1 MELYFRLS
9 LTYYHIIRHQTVLEE
24 AMTPLEITLIILL
37 ATLVAFM
44 TGKIPFSVI
53 ASGIILA
60 LIMTGVMTPA
70 EAFGGFIN
78 TNVVMFVA
86 MFVIGAGLTKTS
98 LIDKAQNLVV
108 RYKDNPRMLIFL
120 SCLAASFLGAVTSA
134 TATAAIMI
142 PLLVGIANDIGT
154 SRSKLLYPAMA
165 CANIATSMTFLGQG
179 ASNMTWNDVMLK
191 AGATKTLHVWDFT
204 IARIPLLAVAIAY
217 MVFVGYKLMPDI
229 DNNSFSDH
237 VHQNTAD
244 SKLSPLKEKIAM
256 VIILGS
262 IGLMLLENVIGVDM
276 YLIAC
281 IGAVLLVLTGVLSE
295 KEALESIHMPTIFL
309 FAGVLALSDAIK
321 VTGAGEVVADLMIK
335 IIGNNT
341 NTYVIMAVFFMIPFI
356 LTQVMSNL
364 ATLTIFIPLVTSA
377 CIKIGVDPRAAV
389 VGVLTASCISIMTPM
404 AAPCQI
410 MIIEPGGYKLK
421 DYLKCGTPLAIILA
435 IMTIFLM
442 PIMFP
447 MQ

>member
-70 EAFGGFIN
+70 EAFSGFIN

-191 AGATKTLHVWDFT
+191 AGATKTLHVW
-204 IARIPLLAVAIAY
+204 AIAY

-295 KEALESIHMPTIFL
+295 KEALESMHMPTIFL

-442 PIMFP
+442 PLMFP